1 MATFLYQTLTYVS
14 PRLLNVFNVLF
25 YFLIFNVYC
34 IYDLK
39 LTVNDESPS
48 ISSASAT
55 AVYVPLGAGHI
66 FAAPYVI
73 EYFIGLYRAGI
84 QLWRRP
90 ELN

>member
-1 MATFLYQTLTYVS
+1 MMN
-14 PRLLNVFNVLF
+14 P
-25 YFLIFNVYC
+25 
-34 IYDLK
+34 
-39 LTVNDESPS
+39 PS

-55 AVYVPLGAGHI
+55 AADRLYVPLGAGHI
-66 FAAPYVI
+66 FATPYVI